1 MAFPEEEDTDTLEL
15 TLVPMTTAGL
25 PGLRIFGFSVVVVVV
40 VVGFLRGIR
49 IGVRNELLKASVGL
63 KRYTKVQKGT
73 KKVQKRYKKG
83 TKKVQKGSKT
93 TKM

>member
-40 VVGFLRGIR
+40 VGFLSGIR

-63 KRYTKVQKGT
+63 KRYTKV
-73 KKVQKRYKKG
+73 
-83 TKKVQKGSKT
+83 
-93 TKM
+93 